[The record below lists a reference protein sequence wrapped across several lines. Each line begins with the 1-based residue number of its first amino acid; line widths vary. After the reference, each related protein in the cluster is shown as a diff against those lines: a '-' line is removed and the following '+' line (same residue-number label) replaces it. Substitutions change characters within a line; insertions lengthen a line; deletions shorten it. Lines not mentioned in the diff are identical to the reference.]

1 MNNTQRLILILYALL
16 ISSMVLYPPFN
27 LVIQGNLVCSEYS
40 WLWEPIMYGVEYGN
54 TPLGTI
60 DALRLSM
67 QMLGAS
73 LVAIA
78 LILFFTSKNR
88 GE

>member
-1 MNNTQRLILILYALL
+1 MNNPQRLILILYVLL

-27 LVIQGNLVCSEYS
+27 LAIQGNLVRSEYS
-40 WLWEPIMYGVEYGN
+40 WLWEPIMYGTEYGN

-78 LILFFTSKNR
+78 LILSFMSKNR